1 VRPYVVSHLNAKLQN
16 WQWAGIYFFQ
26 EKSRNVHR
34 IAGLLIKCNSF
45 AESPNLVQ
53 QTGPYSPS
61 LLISCSVTVI
71 EITRQVEAA
80 RGVIAEFVPKRTL
93 SSIEERGAGISQRPK
108 PILERFGRPDVVAI
122 KTDVFPAERSD
133 VGEQCVGQNFA
144 LDAKLGDG
152 VGEIDGVPEGDGGDR
167 EVETRGPIALV
178 FEGAVPDLAMTMEKQ
193 GTG

>member
-1 VRPYVVSHLNAKLQN
+1 MRPYVVSHLNAKLQN

-26 EKSRNVHR
+26 EKYRNVHR

-80 RGVIAEFVPKRTL
+80 RG
-93 SSIEERGAGISQRPK
+93 EREIPG
-108 PILERFGRPDVVAI
+108 
-122 KTDVFPAERSD
+122 
-133 VGEQCVGQNFA
+133 GQ
-144 LDAKLGDG
+144 
-152 VGEIDGVPEGDGGDR
+152 I
-167 EVETRGPIALV
+167 RGSTCGLW
-178 FEGAVPDLAMTMEKQ
+178 
-193 GTG
+193 